1 METKAEINIKDLT
14 PEEYFEKVKDKKHKS
29 TEADLQAIYEI
40 SLMLVNKYR
49 LTGQV
54 EAMKKLVFQFEV
66 IERERKLLAMGF
78 DTYVY
83 REDVAEYIDTV
94 AKKVVKIIEL
104 ERYQREVP
112 DEIADAVGRTKE
124 LFTNYY
130 VVFTDYTGK
139 AEKQVKREARSKD
152 PILFGTFETKDHR
165 EVVDRFYYIGD
176 WEDEYCD
183 LTLTKMVAEYK
194 DATGAGIER
203 KIPIA
208 LTTVEE
214 MREEIRKLEKREDD
228 KGHGKAEKAGLCTK
242 IRNLLTGRWK
252 SG

>member
-1 METKAEINIKDLT
+1 MSNKAEINIHDLS
-14 PEEYFEKVKDKKHKS
+14 PEEYFQKVKDKKHQS
-29 TEADLQAIYEI
+29 TEADLQALNKA
-40 SLMLVNKYR
+40 SLQLINKYR

-54 EAMKKLVFQFEV
+54 EAMKKLVFQFEI

-94 AKKVVKIIEL
+94 SKKVVKIIEL
-104 ERYQREVP
+104 ERYQREIP
-112 DEIADAVGRTKE
+112 DDIAEAVGQTKE

-152 PILFGTFETKDHR
+152 PILFGTFETKDHQ

-183 LTLTKMVAEYK
+183 LTLTKMVTEYK
-194 DATGAGIER
+194 EAMGTDMEC
-203 KIPIA
+203 KIPIT
-208 LTTVEE
+208 LTTAEE
-214 MREEIRKLEKREDD
+214 MKEEIRKLEIKEYYKGTSED
-228 KGHGKAEKAGLCTK
+228 KKSSFLTRA
-242 IRNLLTGRWK
+242 RNLLTGRWK
-252 SG
+252 K